1 MIQHILKLLFSLKE
15 VNKMA
20 QNYLGQTVVALLL
33 AGILF
38 TGCSQTESPP
48 PVGTGTSSSAVSAPA
63 QSESAPFPEPEPS
76 QEEPPAPVEVSYVQQ
91 LAEQVTGQFY
101 TPEMSEYQR
110 AKAAFDY
117 MIQHTYLDEPIGQ
130 ELWRVHGGGD
140 EPIPFVEQRALSPLR
155 FGVGMCEDYAATLTL
170 LLREMGLEAR
180 YGPGLTYSAEGHLV
194 DHAWTMVQ
202 IDGVWY
208 HLDSQLEDNISC
220 HGSIRYRYFLKGDA
234 AMAVSH
240 RWEQNL
246 IDSGLLT
253 AEQNAE
259 IAADWL
265 TPAGPQDYPS
275 PQRKP
280 LTESAA
286 PDFEALRQ

>member
-1 MIQHILKLLFSLKE
+1 MYKRQ
-15 VNKMA
+15 
-20 QNYLGQTVVALLL
+20 
-33 AGILF
+33 
-38 TGCSQTESPP
+38 
-48 PVGTGTSSSAVSAPA
+48 
-63 QSESAPFPEPEPS
+63 
-76 QEEPPAPVEVSYVQQ
+76 
-91 LAEQVTGQFY
+91 
-101 TPEMSEYQR
+101 
-110 AKAAFDY
+110 
-117 MIQHTYLDEPIGQ
+117 
-130 ELWRVHGGGD
+130 
-140 EPIPFVEQRALSPLR
+140 
-155 FGVGMCEDYAATLTL
+155 
-170 LLREMGLEAR
+170 
-180 YGPGLTYSAEGHLV
+180 
-194 DHAWTMVQ
+194 
-202 IDGVWY
+202 VWY
-208 HLDSQLEDNISC
+208 RLDSQLEDNISC

-240 RWEQNL
+240 RWGQNL